1 MTIFTVCG
9 TLRDSRAF
17 DWCCR
22 FLPCLSDPARRSAL
36 GLKVALVT
44 LLHLI
49 YAGVLFLFN
58 EGLIEKLETEP
69 WYTGTY
75 LTLFVIALVQYL
87 VTSGSSPGYVLDAMR
102 TVNEANSATVSKQP
116 AASSKGSVVVTVGG
130 SYGTPWRKLVMDLYP
145 LGTPVSICSKC
156 NAEQPPRSKHCRDCE
171 RCVLQFDHHCPSFGI
186 CIGVGNRFK
195 YWCYICEETA
205 LCLWTGILYI
215 TYLKTS
221 DISSA
226 WWKDAI
232 MIVLLVPLSIVLLFL
247 LFLLLFHSYLILTN
261 QTTDEY
267 VRRRRIT
274 YFRGIPERVYPFSKG
289 ACRNLYEFCCLRSS
303 KYRMES
309 VPTVLELEEK
319 ARPYTCTE
327 VVTCRCC

>member
-1 MTIFTVCG
+1 MTIFTVCS
-9 TLRDSRAF
+9 TLQDSSFWAF

-49 YAGVLFLFN
+49 YAGVLFLFD

-75 LTLFVIALVQYL
+75 LTLFVITFVQYL

-102 TVNEANSATVSKQP
+102 TVNEANSATVPKQP

-145 LGTPVSICSKC
+145 LGTPISICSKC

-171 RCVLQFDHHCPSFGI
+171 TCVLQFDHHCPSLGI

-215 TYLKTS
+215 TYLKTR

-232 MIVLLVPLSIVLLFL
+232 MIVL
-247 LFLLLFHSYLILTN
+247 
-261 QTTDEY
+261 
-267 VRRRRIT
+267 RIT

-289 ACRNLYEFCCLRSS
+289 ACRNLYEFCCLQSS

-309 VPTVLELEEK
+309 VPTALELEDK
-319 ARPYTCTE
+319 ARPYTCTD